1 LSLNVA
7 KALSKKLDIRDYK
20 KLASDRNNEI
30 LNYINPAGGGGSN
43 TSTISLVNQSRS
55 LLSQTG
61 GGGYH
66 SSSGSDPN
74 KEFDYLVS
82 NLRSGGDRGGEVEN
96 SEYFSE
102 DELNNTASAS
112 RSSSGLR
119 RPQSPSNTP
128 HRRLSHSHGSTGAG
142 GGVSRSS
149 SAGRVGRTTT
159 TGGSGGAT
167 YSPSRSVRGGGGGAV
182 GGGSDSHSLRLL
194 VDTLLKQS
202 ERTEER
208 LTLQQREL
216 ASLRES
222 LRVATGGANT
232 GGVGSNQSI
241 IGSPQRLLG
250 TVLCTT
256 ISLLLIVNTLIFV
269 CKSYLC
275 MYYFLEKLYPW
286 KALKCYSFKTPFYV
300 VLFWVFCILTNPG
313 GGNNSFQRGASSGN
327 LAAATTSEL
336 EKLDWR
342 LAIGEVS
349 MNLRREVADKASR
362 EELYSAVRTEVQ
374 TLDERL
380 AVSRKSAR
388 ESLLLR
394 IQLKLS
400 LFLGF

>member
-1 LSLNVA
+1 VA

-30 LNYINPAGGGGSN
+30 LNYINPAGGGGNN

-82 NLRSGGDRGGEVEN
+82 NLRSGGDRGGEAEN
-96 SEYFSE
+96 AEYFSE
-102 DELNNTASAS
+102 DELNNTTASAS

-119 RPQSPSNTP
+119 RPQSSSNMP
-128 HRRLSHSHGSTGAG
+128 HHRLSHSQGSTGAGGGGG

-149 SAGRVGRTTT
+149 SAGRAGRTTTTT
-159 TGGSGGAT
+159 TGGSGAT
-167 YSPSRSVRGGGGGAV
+167 FSPGRSVRGGGSAV

-194 VDTLLKQS
+194 VDTLVKQS

-232 GGVGSNQSI
+232 GGAGSNQSM

-250 TVLCTT
+250 TVLCTA
-256 ISLLLIVNTLIFV
+256 ISLLLSVNTFIFV
-269 CKSYLC
+269 CEIYLC
-275 MYYFLEKLYPW
+275 MFHYLKKLCTW

-300 VLFWVFCILTNPG
+300 VLFG
-313 GGNNSFQRGASSGN
+313 
-327 LAAATTSEL
+327 
-336 EKLDWR
+336 
-342 LAIGEVS
+342 
-349 MNLRREVADKASR
+349 SR
-362 EELYSAVRTEVQ
+362 WW
-374 TLDERL
+374 
-380 AVSRKSAR
+380 
-388 ESLLLR
+388 
-394 IQLKLS
+394 
-400 LFLGF
+400 